1 MVANKTKNSRVDVV
15 ASSTRECIM
24 GCYEVLRTGIH
35 ARYTYSIGKVRKA
48 ISKTLENCILSKFPL
63 LDNQMPTC

>member
-1 MVANKTKNSRVDVV
+1 MFANKTKNSRVDVV

-35 ARYTYSIGKVRKA
+35 ARNAYCIGKVR
-48 ISKTLENCILSKFPL
+48 
-63 LDNQMPTC
+63 

>member
-15 ASSTRECIM
+15 TSSTRECTM

-35 ARYTYSIGKVRKA
+35 ARYTYCIGKAR
-48 ISKTLENCILSKFPL
+48 
-63 LDNQMPTC
+63 